1 MEKQIIKLVKK
12 EIVAEG
18 TMMFTF
24 ERPKNFIYK
33 AGQSV
38 DLTLINPPETDAE
51 GNIRSFSLVSAPF
64 ENRLSFAT
72 RMRDTAFKR
81 VIRDMPL
88 NAELELAGP
97 FGSFTL
103 HKDSSKP
110 AIFLVGG
117 IGITPFYSMIKTA
130 SIGKLPHKIFLFY
143 SNRRPEDTAFLN
155 QLTDMQKDN
164 SNYKLIATMSEM
176 EKSKMNWTGE
186 TGFIN
191 KEMINKYFRY
201 TSEPIYYS
209 AGPPE
214 MVAAM
219 RKILIDMGADEDNIR
234 TEEFS
239 GY

>member
-191 KEMINKYFRY
+191 KEMINIYFRY